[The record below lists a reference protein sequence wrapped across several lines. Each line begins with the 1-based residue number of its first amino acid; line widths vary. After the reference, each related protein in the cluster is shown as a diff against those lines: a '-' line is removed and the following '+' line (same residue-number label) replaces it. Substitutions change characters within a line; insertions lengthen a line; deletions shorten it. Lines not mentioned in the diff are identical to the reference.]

1 MKVIHLSGVILVIIL
16 ALATGLIG
24 AQTPT
29 PGVAATPTATPIV
42 PLPPSQDVS
51 GWYDFIL
58 KIWAWLVA
66 HLGFWGAVI
75 ALPVVLFLVLLLVGV
90 VTKGPEDVYNL
101 AKAAPGALWRRL
113 HRPALDP
120 ALRTYLERGV
130 CQKYCHLDVKALHEK
145 EARTLVR
152 LREVYIPLRGRGGR
166 PEELSP
172 RMKPTERAG
181 REMAESIL
189 QREGPAPLLT
199 AFLSRYPNL
208 VLLGRA
214 GSGKS
219 TFLQY
224 TAGLLAEAVLSGWP
238 KETPDDLRR
247 AFPRPPVPIYFPLR
261 DFRPFWEELKLKEK
275 TLERQ
280 GEALLRFLGENYKT
294 YGLDEAFFR
303 RLLAQGRCL
312 LFLDGLDEVK
322 AELRPT
328 MVAIV
333 EDFVR
338 LYAAQDT
345 AQPNRY
351 VVACRPEAIREQ
363 AMFGHNFVEV
373 TIEALDQQQVADF
386 IPRWYREVLRR
397 DGVLT
402 PEAEQEA
409 DEKTRSL
416 LQALEV
422 KPQIKE
428 LTDTPLLLTMVAL
441 IHHRTGLPESR
452 AELYWRCVE
461 LLLEKWDISRP
472 GELAKAA
479 MKELTS
485 PEVPAGAKDRAYYL
499 EPAAYWFLE
508 AGLDRAKREEWAR
521 QIALW
526 LGENP
531 EEAERRLLI
540 FLDWAA
546 VVRSSLI
553 EERETGT
560 YAFTHHR
567 TFQEYLAARYLAG
580 REERWQGVAM
590 GYVPNRDWWET
601 LRLLAAV
608 LDPGQRRIFLEKA
621 IATAPPEGLLLT
633 GTCLAEIQDEALKGA
648 LQGQVQTALR
658 DLMLQTDQPLK
669 DMRLLAGDL
678 LGRLDDPRP
687 DVHCPVPFMVPV
699 PGGTCRLGSTPAQVE
714 RWNKEGSTTWYNNE
728 LPQHEVILP
737 TFSISKY
744 PVTNVQFRRFR
755 EAKGYERQEFWTPQG
770 WAWRRG
776 EYEPDLSYIAD
787 EDLRRRV
794 KEWLDQRKQRDKP
807 FFWDT
812 QPWNLSNRP
821 VVGVT
826 WFEAAAYCQWLSQET
841 GTQYRLPTEA
851 EWEYAARGSSSW
863 EWPWGDTF
871 DPARANT
878 SESDLGQTS
887 PVGLFPGG
895 ETWCGAQDMA
905 GNVWEWCRSLYKPYP
920 YRADDSREDP
930 QAAGA
935 RVLRGGSWS
944 GDQGLARCAFR
955 VGGSPADFL
964 GDIGFRVVFSPN

>member
-1 MKVIHLSGVILVIIL
+1 MKVIRLSGVILVIIL

-29 PGVAATPTATPIV
+29 PGAAATPTATPIV
-42 PLPPSQDVS
+42 PLPPGQDVP

-58 KIWAWLVA
+58 KTWAWLVA
-66 HLGFWGAVI
+66 RLGFWGAVI
-75 ALPVVLFLVLLLVGV
+75 ALPIVLFLVLLLVGV
-90 VTKGPEDVYNL
+90 VTKGPEDVYNM
-101 AKAAPGALWRRL
+101 AKAAPGAIWRRL

-130 CQKYCHLDVKALHEK
+130 CEKYGCLNIGALHEK
-145 EARTLVR
+145 EAKTRVR
-152 LREVYIPLRGRGGR
+152 LPEVYIPLRGRGGR
-166 PEELSP
+166 PEEPSP
-172 RMKPTERAG
+172 RTKPTERVG
-181 REMAESIL
+181 REIAESVL
-189 QREGPAPLLT
+189 HREGPAPLLT
-199 AFLSRYPNL
+199 AFLQRYPNL
-208 VLLGRA
+208 LLLGRA

-219 TFLQY
+219 TFLQH
-224 TAGLLAEAVLSGWP
+224 TNILLAQATLSDWP

-247 AFPRPPVPIYFPLR
+247 AFPHPPVPIYFPLR

-280 GEALLRFLGENYKT
+280 GEALLRFLGENYQA
-294 YGLDEAFFR
+294 YGLGEAFFR
-303 RLLAQGRCL
+303 LQLDEGRCL
-312 LFLDGLDEVK
+312 LLLDGLDEVK

-328 MVAIV
+328 MVAVV

-345 AQPNRY
+345 AHPNRC

-363 AMFGHNFVEV
+363 AMFGHDFVEV
-373 TIEALDQQQVADF
+373 TIESLDQQQVADF

-402 PEAEQEA
+402 PEAEREA

-461 LLLEKWDISRP
+461 LLLEKWDISKP
-472 GELAKAA
+472 GEPARVA
-479 MKELTS
+479 MPELTP
-485 PEVPAGAKDRAYYL
+485 PEVPTTADKRAYYL

-521 QIALW
+521 QIALR
-526 LGENP
+526 LGEKP
-531 EEAERRLLI
+531 EEAERRLLVI
-540 FLDWAA
+540 LDWA
-546 VVRSSLI
+546 VVRSNLI

-567 TFQEYLAARYLAG
+567 TFQEYLAARYLF
-580 REERWQGVAM
+580 RRDERWQDVALS
-590 GYVPNRDWWET
+590 YVPNRDWWET

-608 LDPGQRRIFLEKA
+608 LDPGQQPLFLAKI
-621 IATAPPEGLLLT
+621 IATAPVEGTLLT
-633 GTCLAEIQDEALKGA
+633 GTCLAEIKDKALDA
-648 LQGQVQTALR
+648 LQSKVQTALH
-658 DLMLQTDQPLK
+658 DLMLQADQPLK
-669 DMRLLAGDL
+669 DVRLLAGDL

-687 DVHCPVPFMVPV
+687 DVNCPIPFMVPV
-699 PGGTCRLGSTPAQVE
+699 SGGALRMGSTPAQVE
-714 RWNKEGSTTWYNNE
+714 RWNKESGTTWYNTE
-728 LPQHEVILP
+728 LPPHEVTLP

-744 PVTNVQFRRFR
+744 PVTNAQFRRFW
-755 EAKGYERQEFWTPQG
+755 EAKGYEQEEFWTPQG

-776 EYEPDLSYIAD
+776 EYEPDLSYITD

-807 FFWDT
+807 FFWDL

-826 WFEAAAYCQWLSQET
+826 WFEALAYCNWLSQET
-841 GTQYRLPTEA
+841 GAKYRLPTEA

-920 YRADDSREDP
+920 YQADDGREDP
-930 QAAGA
+930 QAAGT
-935 RVLRGGSWS
+935 RVLRGGSWHDS
-944 GDQGLARCAFR
+944 PGGARCAAR
-955 VGGSPADFL
+955 YRPSPAYFHDHV
-964 GDIGFRVVFSPN
+964 GFRVVFSPN

>member
-1 MKVIHLSGVILVIIL
+1 
-16 ALATGLIG
+16 
-24 AQTPT
+24 
-29 PGVAATPTATPIV
+29 
-42 PLPPSQDVS
+42 
-51 GWYDFIL
+51 
-58 KIWAWLVA
+58 
-66 HLGFWGAVI
+66 
-75 ALPVVLFLVLLLVGV
+75 
-90 VTKGPEDVYNL
+90 
-101 AKAAPGALWRRL
+101 
-113 HRPALDP
+113 
-120 ALRTYLERGV
+120 
-130 CQKYCHLDVKALHEK
+130 
-145 EARTLVR
+145 
-152 LREVYIPLRGRGGR
+152 
-166 PEELSP
+166 
-172 RMKPTERAG
+172 
-181 REMAESIL
+181 MAESVL

-199 AFLSRYPNL
+199 AFLHRYPNL
-208 VLLGRA
+208 LLLGRA

-219 TFLQY
+219 TFLQH
-224 TAGLLAEAVLSGWP
+224 TNILLAQATLSDWP
-238 KETPDDLRR
+238 KDVPAELKR
-247 AFPRPPVPIYFPLR
+247 AFPSPPVPIYFPLR
-261 DFRPFWEELKLKEK
+261 DFRPFWEKLELKEK

-280 GEALLRFLGENYKT
+280 GEALLHFLGENYQA

-303 RLLAQGRCL
+303 RLLDQGRCL
-312 LFLDGLDEVK
+312 LLLDGLDEVK

-328 MVAIV
+328 MVAVV
-333 EDFVR
+333 ESFVQ
-338 LYAAQDT
+338 LYASADKDH
-345 AQPNRY
+345 PNRC
-351 VVACRPEAIREQ
+351 VVACRPEALREQ
-363 AMFGHNFVEV
+363 AIFGPDFVEV

-472 GELAKAA
+472 GEPAKAA
-479 MKELTS
+479 MRELTP

-521 QIALW
+521 QIALR
-526 LGENP
+526 LDEKP
-531 EEAERRLLI
+531 EEAAQRLLV

-580 REERWQGVAM
+580 RQERWQDVAI
-590 GYVPNRDWWET
+590 GYVSNRDWWET

-608 LDPGQRRIFLEKA
+608 LDPGQRRLFLEKTLT
-621 IATAPPEGLLLT
+621 TAPPEGLLLT
-633 GTCLAEIQDEALKGA
+633 GTCLAEIPDEALKGA

-658 DLMLQTDQPLK
+658 DVLLQASQPLK
-669 DMRLLAGDL
+669 DVRLLAGDL
-678 LGRLDDPRP
+678 LGRLDDPRQ
-687 DVHCPVPFMVPV
+687 DVNCPVPFIVPV
-699 PGGTCRLGSTPAQVE
+699 PGGTLRMGSTPAQVE
-714 RWNKEGSTTWYNNE
+714 RWNKADNTTWYNNE
-728 LPQHEVILP
+728 LPQHEVTLP
-737 TFSISKY
+737 DFAIGKY
-744 PVTNVQFRRFR
+744 PVTNAQFRRFW
-755 EAKGYERQEFWTPQG
+755 EAKGYEREEFWTPQG
-770 WAWRRG
+770 WAWRWG
-776 EYEPDLSYIAD
+776 KYEPDLSYIAD

-807 FFWDT
+807 FFWDL

-826 WFEAAAYCQWLSQET
+826 WFEAVAYCNWLSQEA
-841 GTQYRLPTEA
+841 GAKYRLPTEA
-851 EWEYAARGSSSW
+851 EWEYAARGGLALGSP

-887 PVGLFPGG
+887 PVGLFPSGK
-895 ETWCGAQDMA
+895 TWCEAQDMA

-920 YRADDSREDP
+920 YQADDGREDL
-930 QAAGA
+930 QAAGT
-935 RVLRGGSWS
+935 RVLRGGSWNVS
-944 GDQGLARCAFR
+944 QGDARCAYR
-955 VGGSPADFL
+955 LRLYPGGFDGL
-964 GDIGFRVVFSPN
+964 VGFRVVFSPN